1 MDYSEVARPNYG
13 PRGTPPPQS
22 VQAQL
27 QRMGE
32 KTFFIRG
39 VVVETLNNLSLRS
52 DDQLKKLLSPAAE
65 GLPKKL
71 AGATGNNPKTPD
83 ILNPRALEDAPRD
96 SIIVRLTGAPNNNLP
111 GKVGRETVETIVC
124 YPFFSSHLSLPIK
137 VGEQVW
143 IFFEA
148 GITDETTDAEVEN
161 LEAWWLTRIVGPLI
175 TEDLNY
181 SHYDRRYDLT
191 NKDDAEGQKFHDP
204 ESDDDQEK
212 TPPSVPYEILPSF
225 FNGADQES
233 EAGSFTLRYQTEYQ
247 DYFDAWASKDDF
259 VIEPVPRYTK
269 RPGDLVLQGSH
280 NSSIVLGTD
289 RGYKHDVKPDLAT
302 KSGDGV
308 VASNA
313 HRSAEEGPLKEGL
326 GAIDIVTGRGRLA
339 AVDASFDG
347 TDPEVGTE
355 PLVIKNS
362 RETFETDKNPGVKE
376 SQKVDEPFGHF
387 NNRKY
392 YTEGDPH
399 FVNDS
404 SRIYLTMK
412 SSPDDQFA
420 LITKNIP
427 TVISSEKL
435 EDKTDTAAIVVKS
448 DEIRIV
454 ARTQGLDSQKEAEP
468 DTKKD
473 VEGSIRI
480 IKEGKLDDNA
490 CAIYLLPDGTIQISG
505 KRIDFGREDATDGG
519 KADGATANDGL
530 TPALG
535 EHKNREPYMRYS
547 DFATWG
553 DDLITAIIA
562 AIDAVAAGV
571 ADNATKLDICGN
583 AGASGGVGGIIPLP
597 NFPLGGAL
605 AGLIAPPYKTK
616 ATAADLGVESGLTD
630 LKSDADVMKKI
641 RSERIYGE

>member
-13 PRGTPPPQS
+13 PRGTPAPQS

-27 QRMGE
+27 QELGE

-39 VVVETLNNLSLRS
+39 VVVETLNNLALRD

-65 GLPKKL
+65 GLPAEL
-71 AGATGNNPKTPD
+71 AGAKGNETKTPD

-96 SIIVRLTGAPNNNLP
+96 SLIVRLTGARRDGSP
-111 GKVGRETVETIVC
+111 GKVGREAVQTMVC

-143 IFFEA
+143 VFFEA
-148 GITDETTDAEVEN
+148 GITDETTDAEIDD

-191 NKDDAEGQKFHDP
+191 NKDDAEGQKFYDP
-204 ESDDDQEK
+204 KEDVDREQ
-212 TPPSVPYEILPSF
+212 TPPAVAYDIVPSF
-225 FNGADQES
+225 FNGEYQES
-233 EAGSFTLRYQTEYQ
+233 EPGAFTFRYQTEYQ
-247 DYFDAWASKDDF
+247 DYFDAWGAKDDF

-280 NSSIVLGTD
+280 NSSIVLGSD
-289 RGYKHDVKPDLAT
+289 RGYKHDVMPDLAT
-302 KSGDGV
+302 KSGDGK

-313 HRSAEEGPLKEGL
+313 HRSADEGPLKEGL
-326 GAIDIVTGRGRLA
+326 GAIDIVAGRGRLHGPPA
-339 AVDASFDG
+339 DFVDA
-347 TDPEVGTE
+347 DPEVGTE
-355 PLVIKNS
+355 PLVVKNS
-362 RETFETDKNPGVKE
+362 RETHETNKNPGVKE

-399 FVNDS
+399 FVNDA

-435 EDKTDTAAIVVKS
+435 EDKTDISAVVLKS
-448 DEIRIV
+448 DEVRIV
-454 ARTQGLDSQKEAEP
+454 ARKHGLDSQKEAEAK
-468 DTKKD
+468 TTS
-473 VEGSIRI
+473 EANGSIRI
-480 IKEGKLDDNA
+480 IKEGAVDDDA
-490 CAIYLLPDGTIQISG
+490 CCIYLLPDGTIQISG

-547 DFATWG
+547 DFSVWA
-553 DDLITAIIA
+553 DALIGKVVASFDKTAAKIA
-562 AIDAVAAGV
+562 A
-571 ADNATKLDICGN
+571 NATDMNTCAS

-597 NFPLGGAL
+597 NFPLGAAIGGMAAAAARVAL
-605 AGLIAPPYKTK
+605 AGT
-616 ATAADLGVESGLTD
+616 DLGTGDIEALDSESED
-630 LKSDADVMKKI
+630 MKKI